1 MDSIKNI
8 KKQWLNSLV
17 FLDNSII
24 NSIIVVILV
33 LYSSTFFENINLLI
47 GNIYKFSI
55 VKFIIILLIV
65 YVSPKD
71 TTIAILLAISYVV
84 SLNYSIKESF
94 SSSVSHT
101 LMPNNNSSVSNTI
114 ITHNNSAISHNNS
127 AISHISRPSDNL
139 PDSKKILLNDKS
151 ILNTPMLSSYINKAT
166 SEEYN
171 YPTYNIESFQG
182 LPFQNQIDSPE
193 ITKNNLNISSNC
205 MNNYVAKNESINNV
219 CEPISGINNSLNA
232 QGLNSPEGYLNID
245 NGSPL

>member
-24 NSIIVVILV
+24 NSIIIVILV
-33 LYSSTFFENINLLI
+33 LYSSTIFENINLFI

-65 YVSPKD
+65 YISPKD

-84 SLNYSIKESF
+84 SLNYSVKENF
-94 SSSVSHT
+94 TSSAS
-101 LMPNNNSSVSNTI
+101 
-114 ITHNNSAISHNNS
+114 NSAMMNNHLS
-127 AISHISRPSDNL
+127 ASNSTMMQKNI
-139 PDSKKILLNDKS
+139 
-151 ILNTPMLSSYINKAT
+151 PMLSSYTNSST

-171 YPTYNIESFQG
+171 YPKYNIESFQG
-182 LPFQNQIDSPE
+182 LPFQNQIDSSE
-193 ITKNNLNISSNC
+193 FNKKKTDVSSNC
-205 MNNYVAKNESINNV
+205 MNNYIAKNESINNV
-219 CEPISGINNSLNA
+219 CEPISGMNNSLNA
-232 QGLNSPEGYLNID
+232 QGLNSPEGYVDID